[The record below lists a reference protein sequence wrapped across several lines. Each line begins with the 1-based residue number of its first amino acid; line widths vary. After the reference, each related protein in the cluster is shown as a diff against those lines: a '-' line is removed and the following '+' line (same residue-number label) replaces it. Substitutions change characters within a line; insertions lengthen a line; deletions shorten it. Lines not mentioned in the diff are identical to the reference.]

1 MILSQIKNN
10 ITLRAINEHNISEEK
25 LQEFDTIQEL
35 RKFIN
40 KESKQKWVVKNKKY
54 FQNTY
59 QEKYKPKAKER
70 YDERKEYLTFFRN
83 LPRI

>member
-1 MILSQIKNN
+1 MILSEIKNN
-10 ITLRAINEHNISEEK
+10 ITLRAIKEHSISEDK
-25 LQEFDTIQEL
+25 LREFKTIQEL

-54 FQNTY
+54 FKDTY
-59 QEKYKPKAKER
+59 EEKYKPRAKER